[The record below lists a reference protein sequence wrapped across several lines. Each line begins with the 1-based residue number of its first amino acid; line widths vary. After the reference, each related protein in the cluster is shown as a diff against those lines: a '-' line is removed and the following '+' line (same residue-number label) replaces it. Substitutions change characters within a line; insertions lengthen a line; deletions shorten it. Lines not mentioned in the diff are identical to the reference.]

1 MSNLDI
7 ALNRLQ
13 GILTHFDAQEGIL
26 RLCVQLC
33 DGSKNMESQM
43 LNALLLEDSTFLE
56 SFLQKTLELG
66 FKESSVIVGLE
77 LKGLH
82 NTFKSKILDIQQDEL
97 FARLALEVQD
107 KAITAL
113 CPLDFIRQNA
123 LKKGD
128 YVKWHIPENAVMIY
142 AN

>member
-66 FKESSVIVGLE
+66 LSLI
-77 LKGLH
+77 
-82 NTFKSKILDIQQDEL
+82 
-97 FARLALEVQD
+97 
-107 KAITAL
+107 
-113 CPLDFIRQNA
+113 
-123 LKKGD
+123 
-128 YVKWHIPENAVMIY
+128 HI
-142 AN
+142 